1 MKTSF
6 ALITFSDIPSFRS
19 PSEESMHAIGTEDS
33 RIMAAFFIIHEIFQD
48 S

>member
-6 ALITFSDIPSFRS
+6 ALITFSDIPSFRR
-19 PSEESMHAIGTEDS
+19 EESMHAIGTEDS

>member
-6 ALITFSDIPSFRS
+6 ALITFSDIPSFRRI
-19 PSEESMHAIGTEDS
+19 HAWIGTEDS
-33 RIMAAFFIIHEIFQD
+33 RIMAAFFIVHEIFQD